1 MTPLECSVDIN
12 EYFYSR
18 LYNTINTTTTS
29 SGGGGGISD
38 LIQMMNAADQQI
50 IQKGLQDYTS
60 KINS

>member
-1 MTPLECSVDIN
+1 MDIN

-60 KINS
+60 KINT